1 MTDPTA
7 WQKSSFSGADN
18 NQNCIHARLAESG
31 EIELVES
38 ESPEATVVTSRAN
51 FEAFLKG
58 VKAGEFD
65 HLIEGHS
72 QG

>member
-1 MTDPTA
+1 MTDPTS

-18 NQNCIHARLAESG
+18 NQNCIHARLTESG
-31 EIELVES
+31 EIELIES
-38 ESPEATVVTSRAN
+38 EAPGASVVTSRAN

-65 HLIEGHS
+65 HLVEDPS
-72 QG
+72 RS

>member
-1 MTDPTA
+1 MTSPTA
-7 WQKSSFSGADN
+7 WQKSSFSGPED
-18 NQNCIHARLAESG
+18 NQNCVHVRRIASG

-38 ESPEATVVTSRAN
+38 EIPGTIVATSRAN
-51 FEAFLKG
+51 FAAFLLG

-65 HLIEGHS
+65 HLIENPS